1 MRWNSC
7 SSWNLD
13 SSPVSPISN
22 STSFSTFLGEA
33 VLSEQNIPENQR
45 QHDTVFIK
53 LKICTILCLG
63 VHSKVIK
70 QYFKGKAIII
80 HKIQDEAYL

>member
-1 MRWNSC
+1 MELR
-7 SSWNLD
+7 NLHAMKQLQH
-13 SSPVSPISN
+13 SESGFSPVSPTSN
-22 STSFSTFLGEA
+22 STFFSTFPREA

-63 VHSKVIK
+63 VYANV
-70 QYFKGKAIII
+70 
-80 HKIQDEAYL
+80 